1 MTDNN
6 NFANP
11 LGGDWFGDGRN
22 SGNMDEL
29 DEIMR
34 LLDEDDSLPLPD
46 EQETESPE
54 PAEEEQKRGRDR
66 ARQSKPAKGGKQEK
80 TKKEKNKKEAPKK
93 EKDKKA
99 KDPKPTKK
107 DKAKKQEEPADAFG
121 PLPAIKGGK
130 TKSLKEPEKG
140 ALPPEEPEEKKGKG
154 KKEKPPKPP
163 KDPEKVKQNRLT
175 AIVFLVVI
183 SLIVIGATVGGYM
196 VTHNGTTLPK
206 VYIGDIFVGGMS
218 AEEVDAVLV
227 ENNWDER
234 VDTALRVKLPAN
246 VRFKVDSCL
255 SGAKLSRER
264 AVEAALSYGH
274 DGNWYENLYR
284 FLLNHIGPV
293 DVTIVYQEIDS
304 AYVKERIAEGVSKL
318 NKATQDDSYE
328 VDEKEEV
335 LRLRKGA
342 GQIQLDEE
350 GLYNQIT
357 AALEA
362 GLEEIN
368 YTQIIGTIEMPDFQA
383 IYDELA
389 VEPQDA
395 QFTETFDVISEV
407 NGCWFDTVEAANLWK
422 AAEPGDLV
430 KIPLKLT
437 YPETTAES
445 LRSMLYRDKL
455 GSQTTYYTW
464 STDNRIS
471 NIEKVA
477 EKLNGHIMMP
487 GDVFSYNEYVGQRT
501 AEAGFLEAGAYDN
514 GEVVQEIGGGICQVS
529 STLYCAIMFAQ
540 LETVERTNHYFKVDY
555 LDYGLDAT
563 VSWPSPDFKFKNSRD
578 YPVKIVAYCN
588 DEDKSLTI
596 EIWGTD
602 VDGSYVEMRTT
613 KLVVYDSVYVNTA
626 VGYGVS
632 AYRMVYDAEGN
643 FLYEVEEP
651 YGIYYR
657 HDDEIQW
664 PPEKYAADATAGQ

>member
-1 MTDNN
+1 MIDNN
-6 NFANP
+6 YLNP
-11 LGGDWFGDGRN
+11 FDGEEFGGDGSW
-22 SGNMDEL
+22 NMDEL
-29 DEIMR
+29 DEIQRM
-34 LLDEDDSLPLPD
+34 LEDENSMPLPE
-46 EQETESPE
+46 EQSAESPE
-54 PAEEEQKRGRDR
+54 PRQEDEP
-66 ARQSKPAKGGKQEK
+66 ARSRSGKAKSGKGKASGGAKAAKAKKDTSKKEKPAKAK
-80 TKKEKNKKEAPKK
+80 KKEKSKKE
-93 EKDKKA
+93 
-99 KDPKPTKK
+99 
-107 DKAKKQEEPADAFG
+107 EEPEDGFAQ
-121 PLPAIKGGK
+121 LPAIKGGK
-130 TKSLKEPEKG
+130 TKSLN
-140 ALPPEEPEEKKGKG
+140 EPEENQEQTDTQDKGKKKKGKE
-154 KKEKPPKPP
+154 KKEKAPKPP
-163 KDPEKVKQNRLT
+163 KDPEKAKQNRIT
-175 AIVFLVVI
+175 AIVFMVII
-183 SLIVIGATVGGYM
+183 SLIAIGITVGGFL
-196 VTHNGTTLPK
+196 VTNNGTTLPK
-206 VYIGDIFVGGMS
+206 VYVGDIFVGNMN
-218 AEEVDAVLV
+218 ADEVRAVLE
-227 ENNWDER
+227 ENNWADR

-246 VRFKVDSCL
+246 VSFKVDSCL
-255 SGAKLSRER
+255 SGAKLSLDR

-293 DVTIVYQEIDS
+293 DVTIVSQSIDGS
-304 AYVKERIAEGVSKL
+304 YVRSRIAEGVSKL
-318 NKATQDDSYE
+318 EKATDDTDYE
-328 VDEKEEV
+328 VDEKAAV

-342 GQIQLDEE
+342 GQIQLDED
-350 GLYNQIT
+350 GLYGQIV

-362 GLEEIN
+362 GLEEIS
-368 YTQIIGTIEMPDFQA
+368 YTQLVGTIEMPDFQA

-395 QFTETFDVISEV
+395 QFTETFDIVPEV
-407 NGCWFDTVEAANLWK
+407 NGCWFDTAQAEELWK

-430 KIPLKLT
+430 KIPLTLT
-437 YPETTAES
+437 YPETTEES

-487 GDVFSYNEYVGQRT
+487 GEVFSYNEYVGQRT

-529 STLYCAIMFAQ
+529 STLYCAIMYAQ

-602 VDGSYVEMRTT
+602 VDGSYVELRST

-626 VGYGVS
+626 IGYGVS
-632 AYRMVYDAEGN
+632 AYRTVYDAEGN

-657 HDDEIQW
+657 HDEEIQW
-664 PPEKYAADATAGQ
+664 PPEKYAADAAAGG

>member
-1 MTDNN
+1 MIDNN
-6 NFANP
+6 NYLNP
-11 LGGDWFGDGRN
+11 LGGEEYGGQDWNLDDL
-22 SGNMDEL
+22 DEL
-29 DEIMR
+29 QR
-34 LLDEDDSLPLPD
+34 LLEDESSSPLPE
-46 EQETESPE
+46 EQSAESPE
-54 PAEEEQKRGRDR
+54 PRPEEEHSKSRSGREKSSK
-66 ARQSKPAKGGKQEK
+66 AKAKASKPRKDS
-80 TKKEKNKKEAPKK
+80 PKK
-93 EKDKKA
+93 EKPAKA
-99 KDPKPTKK
+99 KKK
-107 DKAKKQEEPADAFG
+107 DKAKKEEEPEDSFG
-121 PLPAIKGGK
+121 QLPAIKGGK
-130 TKSLKEPEKG
+130 TKSLKEPEED
-140 ALPPEEPEEKKGKG
+140 AQPPEEEKKKG

-163 KDPEKVKQNRLT
+163 KDPEKLRQSRITVVVF
-175 AIVFLVVI
+175 IVII
-183 SLIVIGATVGGYM
+183 SLIAIGITTGGFL
-196 VTHNGTTLPK
+196 VTNNGTSLPM
-206 VYIGDIFVGGMS
+206 VYVGDVFVGNMS
-218 AEEVDAVLV
+218 ADQVRAVLE
-227 ENNWDER
+227 ENNWEGR
-234 VDTALRVKLPAN
+234 VDTALRVKLPTN
-246 VRFKVDSCL
+246 VSFKVDSCL
-255 SGAKLSRER
+255 SGAKLSLDK
-264 AVEAALSYGH
+264 AVEAAMSYGH

-284 FLLNHIGPV
+284 FILNHIGPV
-293 DVTIVYQEIDS
+293 DVTIVSQEIDG
-304 AYVKERIAEGVSKL
+304 AYVRSRIAEGVSKL
-318 NKATQDDSYE
+318 EKATADTGYE
-328 VDEKEEV
+328 VDEEAAV

-342 GQIQLDEE
+342 GQIQLDED
-350 GLYNQIT
+350 GLYSQIV

-368 YTQIIGTIEMPDFQA
+368 YTQLVGTIEMPDFQA

-389 VEPQDA
+389 VDPQDA
-395 QFTETFDVISEV
+395 QFTETFEIIPEV
-407 NGCWFDTVEAANLWK
+407 NGCWFDTVEAADLWK

-430 KIPLKLT
+430 KIPLTLT
-437 YPETTAES
+437 YPETTEETLS
-445 LRSMLYRDKL
+445 SMLYRDKL

-477 EKLNGHIMMP
+477 EKINGHIMMP

-529 STLYCAIMFAQ
+529 STLYCAIMYAQ

-602 VDGSYVEMRTT
+602 VDGSYVELRST

-626 VGYGVS
+626 IGYGVS
-632 AYRMVYDAEGN
+632 AYRTVYDAEGN

-651 YGIYYR
+651 YGVYYR
-657 HDDEIQW
+657 HDEDIQW
-664 PPEKYAADATAGQ
+664 PPEKYAADAAAGG

>member
-1 MTDNN
+1 MIDDNN
-6 NFANP
+6 YLNP
-11 LGGDWFGDGRN
+11 PEGEDYGGKDWG
-22 SGNMDEL
+22 MDDLEEL
-29 DEIMR
+29 QR
-34 LLDEDDSLPLPD
+34 LLNDDGDELPLPE
-46 EQETESPE
+46 EQSAESPE
-54 PAEEEQKRGRDR
+54 LLPEEELPKSRSGREKSVKGK
-66 ARQSKPAKGGKQEK
+66 AKSSKPRKD
-80 TKKEKNKKEAPKK
+80 APKK
-93 EKDKKA
+93 EKP
-99 KDPKPTKK
+99 PKTKKK
-107 DKAKKQEEPADAFG
+107 DKAKKEEEPEDSFG
-121 PLPAIKGGK
+121 QLPPIKGGK
-130 TKSLKEPEKG
+130 TKSLKEPEES
-140 ALPPEEPEEKKGKG
+140 ARPPEEEEKKKKGKT

-163 KDPEKVKQNRLT
+163 KDPEQLKQNRIT
-175 AIVFLVVI
+175 VIVFIVI
-183 SLIVIGATVGGYM
+183 IALIAIGATVAGFW
-196 VTHNGTTLPK
+196 VTNNGTSLPN
-206 VYIGDIFVGGMS
+206 VYVSDIFVGNMS
-218 AEEVDAVLV
+218 AEQVRATLE
-227 ENNWDER
+227 ENNWEET

-246 VRFKVDSCL
+246 VSFKVDSCL
-255 SGAKLSRER
+255 SGAKLSLDR

-284 FLLNHIGPV
+284 FMLNHIGPV
-293 DVTIVYQEIDS
+293 DVTIVSQEIDG
-304 AYVKERIAEGVSKL
+304 AYVRSRIAEGISKL
-318 NKATQDDSYE
+318 EKATADTDYE
-328 VDEKEEV
+328 VDEEAAV

-342 GQIQLDEE
+342 GQLQLDQD
-350 GLYNQIT
+350 GLYSQIV

-368 YTQIIGTIEMPDFQA
+368 YTQLLGTIEMPDFQA

-395 QFTETFDVISEV
+395 QFTETFEIVPEV
-407 NGCWFDTVEAANLWK
+407 NGCWFDTVEAAELWK
-422 AAEPGDLV
+422 AAEPGELV
-430 KIPLKLT
+430 KIPLTLT
-437 YPETTAES
+437 YPETTEETLS
-445 LRSMLYRDKL
+445 SMLYRDKL

-529 STLYCAIMFAQ
+529 STLYCAIMYAQ

-602 VDGSYVEMRTT
+602 VDGSYVELRTT

-632 AYRMVYDAEGN
+632 AYRTVYDAEGN

-651 YGIYYR
+651 YGVYYR
-657 HDDEIQW
+657 HDEDIQW
-664 PPEKYAADATAGQ
+664 PAEKYAADAAAGE

>member
-11 LGGDWFGDGRN
+11 LDGDWYGDDRKSN
-22 SGNMDEL
+22 DMDEL

-34 LLDEDDSLPLPD
+34 LLDEGDSLPSAD
-46 EQETESPE
+46 GQ
-54 PAEEEQKRGRDR
+54 EEEWPGQTDTGGDR
-66 ARQSKPAKGGKQEK
+66 AERARSRQAKSAKPVKNKKDKVKKKEPKKDAG
-80 TKKEKNKKEAPKK
+80 KKEKAPK
-93 EKDKKA
+93 A
-99 KDPKPTKK
+99 KKK
-107 DKAKKQEEPADAFG
+107 DKPKKQEEPADTFG
-121 PLPAIKGGK
+121 QLPAIKGGK
-130 TKSLKEPEKG
+130 TKSLKEPEESTQ
-140 ALPPEEPEEKKGKG
+140 PQEEEGKKKKGKG

-163 KDPEKVKQNRLT
+163 KDPEKVKQNRFT
-175 AIVFLVVI
+175 AIVFLI
-183 SLIVIGATVGGYM
+183 ILSLIAIGATVGGYL
-196 VTHNGTTLPK
+196 VTHNGITLPN
-206 VYIGDIFVGGMS
+206 VYISDIFVGNMS
-218 AEEVDAVLV
+218 GEEIDAIL
-227 ENNWDER
+227 EEKGWDER
-234 VDTALRVKLPAN
+234 VDTELKVKLPAD
-246 VRFKVDSCL
+246 VSFSVDSCL

-264 AVEAALSYGH
+264 AVEAALNYGH

-293 DVTIVYQEIDS
+293 DVTIVSQKIDDS
-304 AYVKERIAEGVSKL
+304 YVRECIADGISKL
-318 NKATQDDSYE
+318 DKATEDDDYE
-328 VDEKEEV
+328 VDEKAEV

-350 GLYNQIT
+350 GLYNQIV

-362 GLEEIN
+362 GLEEISYN
-368 YTQIIGTIEMPDFQA
+368 QLIGTIEMPDFQA

-389 VEPQDA
+389 VEPKDA
-395 QFTETFDVISEV
+395 EFTETFDVVAEV
-407 NGCWFDTVEAANLWK
+407 NGCWFDTVEAAELWK
-422 AAEPGDLV
+422 AAEPGDIV
-430 KIPLKLT
+430 KIPLKIT
-437 YPETTAES
+437 YPETTAEG

-464 STDNRIS
+464 STENRIS

-487 GDVFSYNEYVGQRT
+487 GEVFSYNEYVGQRT

-664 PPEKYAADATAGQ
+664 PPEKYAADAAAGG

>member
-11 LGGDWFGDGRN
+11 LDGDWYGDDRKSN
-22 SGNMDEL
+22 DMDEL

-34 LLDEDDSLPLPD
+34 LLDEGDSLPSAD
-46 EQETESPE
+46 GQ
-54 PAEEEQKRGRDR
+54 EEEWPGQTDTDGDR
-66 ARQSKPAKGGKQEK
+66 AERARSRQAKSAKPVKNKKDKVKKKEPKKDAG
-80 TKKEKNKKEAPKK
+80 KKEKAPK
-93 EKDKKA
+93 A
-99 KDPKPTKK
+99 KKK
-107 DKAKKQEEPADAFG
+107 DKPKKQEEPADTFG
-121 PLPAIKGGK
+121 QLPAIKGGK
-130 TKSLKEPEKG
+130 TKSLKEPEESTQ
-140 ALPPEEPEEKKGKG
+140 PPEEEGKKKKGKG

-163 KDPEKVKQNRLT
+163 KDPEKVKQNRFT
-175 AIVFLVVI
+175 AIVFLVI
-183 SLIVIGATVGGYM
+183 LSLIAIGATVGGYL
-196 VTHNGTTLPK
+196 VTHNGITLPN
-206 VYIGDIFVGGMS
+206 VYISDIFVGNMS
-218 AEEVDAVLV
+218 GEEIDAIL
-227 ENNWDER
+227 EEKGWDER
-234 VDTALRVKLPAN
+234 VDTELKVKLPAD
-246 VRFKVDSCL
+246 VSFSVDSCL

-264 AVEAALSYGH
+264 AVEAALNYGH

-293 DVTIVYQEIDS
+293 DVTIVSQKIDDS
-304 AYVKERIAEGVSKL
+304 YVRECIADGISKL
-318 NKATQDDSYE
+318 DKATEDDDYE
-328 VDEKEEV
+328 VDEKAEV

-350 GLYNQIT
+350 GLYNQIV

-362 GLEEIN
+362 GLEEISYN
-368 YTQIIGTIEMPDFQA
+368 QLIGTIEMPDFQA

-389 VEPQDA
+389 VEPKDA
-395 QFTETFDVISEV
+395 EFTETFDVVAEV
-407 NGCWFDTVEAANLWK
+407 NGCWFDTVEAAELWK
-422 AAEPGDLV
+422 AAEPGDIV
-430 KIPLKLT
+430 KIPLKIT
-437 YPETTAES
+437 YPETTAEG

-464 STDNRIS
+464 STENRIS

-487 GDVFSYNEYVGQRT
+487 GEVFSYNEYVGQRT

-664 PPEKYAADATAGQ
+664 PPEKYAADASAGG

>member
-11 LGGDWFGDGRN
+11 LDGDWYGDDRKSN
-22 SGNMDEL
+22 DMDEL

-34 LLDEDDSLPLPD
+34 LLDEGDSLPSAD
-46 EQETESPE
+46 GQ
-54 PAEEEQKRGRDR
+54 EEEWPGQTDTDGDR
-66 ARQSKPAKGGKQEK
+66 AERARSSQAKSAKPVKNKKDKVKKKEPKKDAG
-80 TKKEKNKKEAPKK
+80 KKEKAPK
-93 EKDKKA
+93 A
-99 KDPKPTKK
+99 KKK
-107 DKAKKQEEPADAFG
+107 DKPKKQEEPADTFG
-121 PLPAIKGGK
+121 QLPAIKGGK
-130 TKSLKEPEKG
+130 TKSLKEPEESTQ
-140 ALPPEEPEEKKGKG
+140 PPEEEGKKKKGKG

-163 KDPEKVKQNRLT
+163 KDPEKVKQNRFT
-175 AIVFLVVI
+175 AIVFLVI
-183 SLIVIGATVGGYM
+183 LSLIAIGATVGGYL
-196 VTHNGTTLPK
+196 VTHNGITLPN
-206 VYIGDIFVGGMS
+206 VYISDIFVGNMS
-218 AEEVDAVLV
+218 GEEIDAIL
-227 ENNWDER
+227 EEKGWDER
-234 VDTALRVKLPAN
+234 VDTELKVKLPAD
-246 VRFKVDSCL
+246 VSFSVDSCL

-264 AVEAALSYGH
+264 AVEAALNYGH

-293 DVTIVYQEIDS
+293 DVTIVSQKIDDS
-304 AYVKERIAEGVSKL
+304 YVRECIADGISKL
-318 NKATQDDSYE
+318 DKATEDDDYE
-328 VDEKEEV
+328 VDEKAEV

-350 GLYNQIT
+350 GLYNQIV

-362 GLEEIN
+362 GLEEISYN
-368 YTQIIGTIEMPDFQA
+368 QLIGTIEMPDFQA

-407 NGCWFDTVEAANLWK
+407 NGCWFDTVEAADLWK

-430 KIPLKLT
+430 EIPLKLT

-657 HDDEIQW
+657 HDEEIQW
-664 PPEKYAADATAGQ
+664 PPEKYAADAAAGG